1 MRVLVMG
8 SDGNYGK
15 EFVEYCLLPHK
26 DEIYRLIFGKNLV
39 FANFYRKN
47 KVHVVTPAKEAFGVR
62 KYYRYL
68 KAAWRL
74 RKEKFDLIF
83 ICYVDPVG
91 LLLNF
96 LIKTEKTKSI
106 ACFWGDDVNSVPRKT
121 VLIEKLLFPRVD
133 VFNFYTKTLRRT
145 FLDKFG
151 KIFPQKETQIRYGL
165 SLLPVMD
172 CVLASGENFR
182 NSMELPQEKV
192 LVAVGYNS
200 AAVQQHLKVL
210 EQIGRL
216 PLSVR
221 ERLHIVLCMTYG
233 TGDASYDA
241 SYVQKVREMCNSLDC
256 TYTMYQ
262 ERLNERDKARLTLAT
277 DIFIHAQVVDCFS
290 GTIQEHLYAGVLVV
304 NPTWIFYDALKEK
317 NVFYL
322 EYSAF
327 DELPELLAKHFCR
340 KEEMPC
346 DKFLRDNRMKIRE
359 IASWENIVPLWD
371 ALRDSDVGIV
381 QRNG

>member
-47 KVHVVTPAKEAFGVR
+47 RVHVVTPAKEAFGVR

-133 VFNFYTKTLRRT
+133 VFNFYTKTLRKT
-145 FLDKFG
+145 FFDKFG
-151 KIFPQKETQIRYGL
+151 RSYRQQKTQIRYGL

-172 CVLASGENFR
+172 SVLASGENVR
-182 NSMELPQEKV
+182 DSLGLPREKV
-192 LVAVGYNS
+192 LVAVGYNN
-200 AAVQQHLKVL
+200 VPEQQHLRVL
-210 EQIGRL
+210 EQISKL
-216 PLSVR
+216 PIYVQ
-221 ERLHIVLCMTYG
+221 ERLHIILGMTYG
-233 TGDASYDA
+233 YGDV
-241 SYVQKVREMCNSLDC
+241 SYVQEVRQACNRLVC

-262 ERLNERDKARLTLAT
+262 ERLDEREKARLTLAI
-277 DIFIHAQVVDCFS
+277 DIFIHAQVMDCFS
-290 GTIQEHLYAGVLVV
+290 GTILEHLYAGALLI
-304 NPTWIFYDALKEK
+304 NPAWIFYDALKEK

-322 EYSAF
+322 EYGAF
-327 DELPELLAKHFCR
+327 DELPTLLAKHFYR
-340 KEEMPC
+340 KEEMLC
-346 DKFLRDNRMKIRE
+346 EASLRENRMKIRE
-359 IASWENIVPLWD
+359 MASWENIVPLWD
-371 ALRDSDVGIV
+371 TLCGRGNDVE
-381 QRNG
+381 